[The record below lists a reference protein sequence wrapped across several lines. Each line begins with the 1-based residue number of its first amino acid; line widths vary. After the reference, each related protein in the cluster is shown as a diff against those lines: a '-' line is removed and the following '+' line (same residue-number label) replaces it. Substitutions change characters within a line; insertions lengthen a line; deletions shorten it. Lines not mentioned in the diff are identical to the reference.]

1 MDQYKHEA
9 TAVTPLVKAEKDTAH
24 ELNNLKQQV
33 DDLEKKLE
41 EQDATIKRLRRVV
54 QQVESRLITLLQKR

>member
-24 ELNNLKQQV
+24 AADYLSHVHIWIGTPL
-33 DDLEKKLE
+33 
-41 EQDATIKRLRRVV
+41 
-54 QQVESRLITLLQKR
+54 